1 MMTEAMK
8 KTVLMTLLNFVLCL
22 FGVVVVSHVFQGVPL
37 MTAFCAPYTWF
48 LVVSATFVTFISMS
62 LKGRERNDE

>member
-1 MMTEAMK
+1 MTEAMK
-8 KTVLMTLLNFVLCL
+8 KTALMTLLNFVLSL
-22 FGVVVVSHVFQGVPL
+22 VGVVFVTHIFHGVTL
-37 MTAFCAPYTWF
+37 MAAFCAPYTWF